1 MTDFNHMKNI
11 IQGAMLESK
20 ERGSPDEQI
29 ATLEKLE
36 NFLRNETTA
45 IVLEKL
51 RAKSLLD
58 NITEYEEQN
67 DG

>member
-58 NITEYEEQN
+58 NTTEYEEQN